1 MMSRTFFIRPD
12 ALSQAFPNSEQ
23 ERAIREAISQLIQ
36 RYDLRGKKVLS
47 LGAGIAREERWL
59 AELGGNELTAIDID
73 EHKSLEPLLESCK
86 ESGTLKYIIG
96 DALIEKDFP
105 ITDILYMSSLLPD
118 EMRRFQIATNPNK
131 FDWLLKTLLRI
142 DRLQWPIWRGP
153 IHPEVMKLA
162 RLVSPGGLL
171 INQSYAYSLDAK
183 HHVRYLDALRFQ
195 MRRNSFR
202 LLEVHRFTETVGV
215 MLYVA
220 QRRGGAPIRFGRPLT
235 TFHGRAE
242 VREQIQRIYP

>member
-1 MMSRTFFIRPD
+1 
-12 ALSQAFPNSEQ
+12 
-23 ERAIREAISQLIQ
+23 
-36 RYDLRGKKVLS
+36 
-47 LGAGIAREERWL
+47 
-59 AELGGNELTAIDID
+59 
-73 EHKSLEPLLESCK
+73 
-86 ESGTLKYIIG
+86 
-96 DALIEKDFP
+96 
-105 ITDILYMSSLLPD
+105 MSSLLPD